1 MLYDFGPRLLKLRKR
16 RGFTQQALAEKVKLL
31 DPNLRLTDS
40 VLGKYEK
47 DQSIPRL
54 SEAAAISDVLDVS
67 LDYLAEGEKIQTLSL
82 KELNSNQIQ
91 LMVDLISYFRK
102 KNRSTLGVNLDSISQ
117 EDATLIARM
126 LSEFYR

>member
-54 SEAAAISDVLDVS
+54 SEAAAISDVLDAS

-102 KNRSTLGVNLDSISQ
+102 KNRSTLGFNLDSISQ

>member
-1 MLYDFGPRLLKLRKR
+1 MLYAFGPRLLKLRKR

-102 KNRSTLGVNLDSISQ
+102 KNRSTLGFNLDSISQ

>member
-102 KNRSTLGVNLDSISQ
+102 KNRSTLGFNLDSISQ

>member
-47 DQSIPRL
+47 NQSIPRL

-102 KNRSTLGVNLDSISQ
+102 KNRSTLGFNLDSISQ